1 MRCHLRWRRSRARAR
16 LPRSEVWTG
25 AHVAAASSE
34 ARRYASTLWQCG
46 AEEPLLAEVT
56 QVVCTQSCRCQGVP
70 LVRMILPLCLRAPVK
85 VWEVNPKRG
94 CLPSGS
100 GRALQTRTTFPPGPR
115 SRFLDAC
122 ALHLGEPFSLL
133 GCALMHVAP
142 SQPVLARTWRSSA
155 IPSKHAKQM
164 ILDPLLPKEVEVL
177 AAPEPATGLTTA
189 EPVQEHVGPATGS

>member
-34 ARRYASTLWQCG
+34 AQRYASTLWQCG

-56 QVVCTQSCRCQGVP
+56 QEVCTQSCRCQGVP
-70 LVRMILPLCLRAPVK
+70 LLRMILPLCLRAPVK

-133 GCALMHVAP
+133 GCVFDARRTVSACLGSH
-142 SQPVLARTWRSSA
+142 LAILCHSIEAREADDIHFCQRRWRSS
-155 IPSKHAKQM
+155 
-164 ILDPLLPKEVEVL
+164 LPLSPPQ
-177 AAPEPATGLTTA
+177 A
-189 EPVQEHVGPATGS
+189 